1 MNPTADEYDWG
12 NKYSNP
18 FAPMTFHDAY
28 KTVDQ
33 MSDREIRK
41 LGYDG
46 DEELLRLVSQSFMLN
61 ESD

>member
-12 NKYSNP
+12 NKHSNL
-18 FAPMTFHDAY
+18 FAPMTYKDAY
-28 KTVDQ
+28 RTVDQ

-41 LGYDG
+41 LGYSG
-46 DEELLRLVSQSFMLN
+46 DEELLHLVSQSFMLS